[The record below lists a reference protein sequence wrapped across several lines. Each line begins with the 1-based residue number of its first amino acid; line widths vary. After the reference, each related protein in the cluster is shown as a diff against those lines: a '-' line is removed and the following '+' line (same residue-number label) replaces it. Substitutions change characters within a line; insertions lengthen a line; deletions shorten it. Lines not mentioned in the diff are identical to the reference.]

1 MQQSSHLAVFSICLA
16 ASVAAGV
23 VAPAAGQVT
32 ASSAAVKG
40 AVSSSGVVTAVT
52 VLQPGDL
59 RREESDAQSS
69 SMLRSP
75 VLLLTVYCLLIV
87 AVSLLGGWL
96 PSRIKLTHTRMQT
109 IVSFVGG
116 LMLGIGVFHL
126 LPHAAHELN
135 DMDIVALW
143 MMCGVIVMFLMIRIF
158 HFHNHGISESAEE
171 TCDPCE
177 KDHQHSHRHSH
188 THPHTHKLSWLG
200 IVVGLSVHTLIDG
213 IALGSA
219 VRAEAK
225 STAALLPGVGV
236 FLAVL
241 LHKPLDSLSI
251 SALMAAGGWNRTS
264 RQFVNA
270 GFALMCPLGAAI
282 FLLGISRFPSLQR
295 ELAGGAMAFSAGIFL
310 CFALSDLL
318 PEMEFHSHHRVRLS
332 LALGLGILAAW
343 TLRFL
348 EPAHIH

>member
-116 LMLGIGVFHL
+116 LMLG
-126 LPHAAHELN
+126 
-135 DMDIVALW
+135 
-143 MMCGVIVMFLMIRIF
+143 
-158 HFHNHGISESAEE
+158 S
-171 TCDPCE
+171 
-177 KDHQHSHRHSH
+177 
-188 THPHTHKLSWLG
+188 
-200 IVVGLSVHTLIDG
+200 
-213 IALGSA
+213 
-219 VRAEAK
+219 
-225 STAALLPGVGV
+225 
-236 FLAVL
+236 
-241 LHKPLDSLSI
+241 
-251 SALMAAGGWNRTS
+251 
-264 RQFVNA
+264 
-270 GFALMCPLGAAI
+270 
-282 FLLGISRFPSLQR
+282 
-295 ELAGGAMAFSAGIFL
+295 SAGNIN
-310 CFALSDLL
+310 
-318 PEMEFHSHHRVRLS
+318 S
-332 LALGLGILAAW
+332 L
-343 TLRFL
+343 
-348 EPAHIH
+348 